1 MLNFTHIDVSRGL
14 LSSTFFI
21 SSFVI
26 LSMKD
31 ILDCRTLL
39 TTYFIQAQR
48 NYFKFKSFK
57 SSFMTQ
63 RGEN

>member
-21 SSFVI
+21 RSLVI
-26 LSMKD
+26 LSIKD
-31 ILDCRTLL
+31 ILDRRTLL

-48 NYFKFKSFK
+48 NYINFTKLVQKF
-57 SSFMTQ
+57 
-63 RGEN
+63 